1 MIDWDSVEDALEN
14 AKGIAF
20 DGCHK
25 IYVLLDDKQV
35 GLMREYEYDHIVT
48 RDEQDEEVML
58 TTLKDWFEKSCG
70 LRFVESVESGHAD
83 ANDGFTTLIE
93 QGATDEEEC
102 EDCYEVGCYGSC
114 SDWEDEDDEEDED

>member
-1 MIDWDSVEDALEN
+1 MIDWDSVEDKLED

-25 IYVLLDDKQV
+25 IYVLMDDKQV
-35 GLMREYEYDHIVT
+35 GLMREYEYDNIFT
-48 RDEQDEEVML
+48 KDEQNAEVMFG
-58 TTLKDWFEKSCG
+58 TLKTWFEASCA
-70 LRFVESVESGHAD
+70 LRFIEAVESGHED

-102 EDCYEVGCYGSC
+102 EDCYEVGCYGTC
-114 SDWEDEDDEEDED
+114 SDWEDEDEDEED